1 MSFNEPYFPS
11 RCHGDNIGFVG
22 MCHRESRD
30 GSGVR
35 DLRPGMVGATR
46 SDREPR
52 AHIQRPESSETGAG
66 STMRVDLITV
76 PQVGVY
82 TIDVNAVKRNV
93 FIKKRND

>member
-1 MSFNEPYFPS
+1 MNPIFRLAVTVTILAVWE
-11 RCHGDNIGFVG
+11 CVI
-22 MCHRESRD
+22 HRESRD